1 MCVRV
6 HVCGGGGGGG
16 VQGCLPVEAATEGQ
30 TKRDN
35 DITGRDFR

>member
-1 MCVRV
+1 MCVHV
-6 HVCGGGGGGG
+6 HVRVCLWGGR